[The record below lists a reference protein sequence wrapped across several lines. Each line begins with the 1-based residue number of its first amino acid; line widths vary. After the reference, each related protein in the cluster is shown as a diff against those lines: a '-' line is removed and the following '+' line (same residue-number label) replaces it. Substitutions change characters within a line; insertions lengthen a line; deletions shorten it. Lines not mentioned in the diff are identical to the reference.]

1 MPLDPLPPDQ
11 SCNPS
16 QAHHRS
22 EGRRR
27 ALVPLPPLL
36 RAHSAQPISHVEQ
49 SISRQESPSANQ
61 DPRPGGE
68 PAHATAFLWPRHSA
82 RVSPT
87 NSSSLL
93 DAATRQEVEEEAEVP
108 SQPSTFHSSRSDEP
122 PRGPQGARILTL
134 NSFPYP

>member
-1 MPLDPLPPDQ
+1 MPLVDPLPPDQ

-16 QAHHRS
+16 QAQHRS
-22 EGRRR
+22 EGQRR

-49 SISRQESPSANQ
+49 SISRQESPSPNQ

-68 PAHATAFLWPRHSA
+68 PVHVAAFLWPRHSA

-87 NSSSLL
+87 NSSSLHG
-93 DAATRQEVEEEAEVP
+93 AATRQEVEEEAEVS
-108 SQPSTFHSSRSDEP
+108 SQPSTRHSSRSDEP
-122 PRGPQGARILTL
+122 PCGPQGARTLTL
-134 NSFPYP
+134 KNV